1 MTLLLA
7 GQLAGLAFACG
18 LDLYLTVALV
28 GILAR
33 LGVLS
38 TLPPGLEGLA
48 GTVVLASALAMFAVE
63 AVVDRIRHADSVWDT
78 VHTFIRPPAA
88 ALLAVGVTWG
98 QPVRVIIIGALLGFL
113 VALIAHGTKAGL
125 RMNLNATMHGRWQS
139 WISILEDA
147 LAATLAVFTFLFPV
161 RTLVAVAVALLV
173 SLAFAPRLWG
183 AFGLGVRGVTA
194 WVRSIF
200 LPAGWREGNALP
212 GDVRAILGETPI
224 GAAPPRGTRATLH
237 AMGAVAPFRN
247 GWLIL
252 TDRGPVFSYRTLLG
266 TRRIDLPP
274 PRAVEHE
281 PGVWADI
288 LRVHTDEDTDYTL
301 FLLRDGPPIELAVR
315 NLSPETS

>member
-33 LGVLS
+33 VGVL
-38 TLPPGLEGLA
+38 TALPPGLAGLQ
-48 GTVVLASALAMFAVE
+48 GTIVLASALAMFAVE
-63 AVVDRIRHADSVWDT
+63 AVVDKMRHADSVWDT

-98 QPVRVIIIGALLGFL
+98 QPLRVIIIGAIIGFL
-113 VALIAHGTKAGL
+113 VALVAHGTKAGL
-125 RMNLNATMHGRWQS
+125 RMNLNATMHLRWQS

-147 LAATLAVFTFLFPV
+147 LAAALAVLTFLSPV
-161 RTLVAVAVALLV
+161 RALVAVGIAILV

-200 LPAGWREGNALP
+200 TPAGWREGNALP
-212 GDVRAILGETPI
+212 RDVRAILGETPV
-224 GAAPPRGTRATLH
+224 GGAPPRGTRATLH

-252 TDRGPVFSYRTLLG
+252 TARGPVFSYRTPLG
-266 TRRIDLPP
+266 TRRIDLPE

-281 PGVWADI
+281 RGVWADI

-315 NLSPETS
+315 NLSPEAP